1 MTGYEK
7 CRLLGLR
14 RGFDGLEGVNRC
26 VGVMGMHFFVLMGRY
41 DLGNCSLR

>member
-7 CRLLGLR
+7 CGHLGLL
-14 RGFDGLEGVNRC
+14 RGFDGLEVVNRC
-26 VGVMGMHFFVLMGRY
+26 VGVMGMHRFVLMGRY